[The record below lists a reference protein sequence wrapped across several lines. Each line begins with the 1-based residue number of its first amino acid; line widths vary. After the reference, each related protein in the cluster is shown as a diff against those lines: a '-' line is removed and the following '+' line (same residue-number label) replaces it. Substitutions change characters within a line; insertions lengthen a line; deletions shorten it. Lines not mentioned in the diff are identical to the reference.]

1 MEDTLN
7 HATDHSNT
15 DTGTFTCQTCSIAF
29 YTPDLQRTH
38 YRSDWHRYNLKRR
51 VANLTSVSATTFAEK
66 VLAQKSLAATSADR
80 ANFAEKCEP
89 CGKVYYSENAYNNHI
104 GSRKHKDSVKAALSR
119 VEVVADVDS
128 EDDTHDSTFS
138 LEDSVEPSQA
148 SIYESSTAS
157 PAPELADAS
166 PTDKV
171 PAQHNGGGELP
182 SEEDQIREKLEKA
195 VKLPLGECLFCRTI
209 QSGADEV
216 ETLSANVTHMVK
228 SHSLFL
234 PEQDYLVDLRGLVE
248 YLQTKISVGNFC
260 LACNKGFR
268 NIEACRAH
276 MASMSHRRIAYGTD
290 DEQMELSDFYD
301 FSASW
306 EGIPDGDEWEDS
318 SDLDADDD
326 DDDNAEIVSDDDDD
340 GTVYST
346 DLPTAHVADADDFA
360 LKLPSGAVAGHRSL
374 ARYYRQNLHG
384 RDPHAANGGSAV
396 HKAIM
401 DRTQAARQ
409 ELVANSI
416 AGVDVGRKKWS
427 RRHIATFTDMRRRED
442 FKTRVG
448 YRGNNKEH
456 YRDFLLQ

>member
-1 MEDTLN
+1 MEEGLR
-7 HATDHSNT
+7 HGTDHSKS
-15 DTGTFTCQTCSIAF
+15 DSGTFTCQTCSVAF

-66 VLAQKSLAATSADR
+66 VLAQKSLAATTADR
-80 ANFAEKCEP
+80 ANFAERCEP
-89 CGKVYYSENAYNNHI
+89 CGKVYYSENAYTNHI
-104 GSRKHKDSVKAALSR
+104 GSKKHKDAVKSALSR
-119 VEVVADVDS
+119 VEAAAEDDS
-128 EDDTHDSTFS
+128 EDGSTHDSTFS

-157 PAPELADAS
+157 PAPEPVATQPEVVQQHAPDLA
-166 PTDKV
+166 
-171 PAQHNGGGELP
+171 
-182 SEEDQIREKLEKA
+182 SEEEQIRQKLENA
-195 VKLPLGECLFCRTI
+195 VKMPIGECLFCRTT
-209 QSGADEV
+209 QAGEDDVEV
-216 ETLSANVTHMVK
+216 LAANVTHMIK
-228 SHSLFL
+228 AHSLFL
-234 PEQDYLVDLRGLVE
+234 PEQEYLTDLRGLIE

-276 MASMSHRRIAYGTD
+276 MASVSHRRIAYSTE

-306 EGIPDGDEWEDS
+306 DGIADSDAWEDS
-318 SDLDADDD
+318 SDVGSDA
-326 DDDNAEIVSDDDDD
+326 EVVDD
-340 GTVYST
+340 GDSDSDATVHST
-346 DLPTAHVADADDFA
+346 DLPSVVAEDFE
-360 LKLPSGAVAGHRSL
+360 LRLPSGAVAGHRSL
-374 ARYYRQNLHG
+374 ARYYRQNLRG
-384 RDPHAANGGSAV
+384 RDPMAENGGSAV

-416 AGVDVGRKKWS
+416 AGVDKGRKQWS
-427 RRHIATFTDMRRRED
+427 RKHIATFTDMRRRED

-448 YRGNNKEH
+448 YRGNNMKH
-456 YRDFLLQ
+456 YRDPLLQ